1 MISGTKAVYDACK
14 LHKLKKLIETS
25 SAYCIMGVL
34 SKEKGA
40 TYDEN
45 DHCPITKIDGY
56 TDSKTIEE
64 QMLLEFVKD

>member
-1 MISGTKAVYDACK
+1 MR
-14 LHKLKKLIETS
+14 
-25 SAYCIMGVL
+25 VL